1 MAQKTIK
8 QVIEEQAQNLMGIDG
23 VVGVGQGLCD
33 DEDCLQVFVV
43 EKTDE
48 IRSKIPS
55 QIEGYPVEIV
65 VTGEFK
71 ARDAQ

>member
-1 MAQKTIK
+1 MMQKTIQK
-8 QVIEEQAQNLMGIDG
+8 VIEEHSKNLMGIDG

-33 DEDCLQVFVV
+33 GADCLHVFVAG
-43 EKTDE
+43 ETEE
-48 IRSKIPS
+48 IRNKIPS

-71 ARDAQ
+71 ARDDN